1 MKPKL
6 ITTNVSFAI
15 ISGILKEYNRQNIK
29 EYLEK
34 CFEIINDKDVSV
46 SSVHL
51 LRGKEY
57 FIEKSQ
63 WLHRIKALKKAVLKS
78 LGRLVVCTDFSIV
91 KTIVK
96 LVYYVF
102 SSQCITDKYIKQ
114 LRIFEKAINQ
124 YNEGSLD
131 AEYVVCDD
139 ITETPD
145 MQQQSDDVMKANSK
159 TAEENMGITCR
170 IPSFWNEFL
179 QQEHIYNESK
189 EKQRISIVV
198 LILQIG

>member
-159 TAEENMGITCR
+159 TAE
-170 IPSFWNEFL
+170 
-179 QQEHIYNESK
+179 
-189 EKQRISIVV
+189 
-198 LILQIG
+198 

>member
-34 CFEIINDKDVSV
+34 CFKIINDKEKMLSNVTDVSV

-114 LRIFEKAINQ
+114 LRILEKAINQ

-159 TAEENMGITCR
+159 TAE
-170 IPSFWNEFL
+170 
-179 QQEHIYNESK
+179 
-189 EKQRISIVV
+189 
-198 LILQIG
+198 